1 MKTQQFVVIGLGR
14 FGSSLALQLVDMGC
28 EVLGIDRNED
38 VVDSMSEMLTHT
50 VVADATDED
59 SLRSLGIR
67 NFDCGIVAIGD
78 DIQVSILTAILLK
91 ELGVKKVVAKAI
103 SVLHGRALEKLG
115 VDRIIY
121 PERDMGI
128 RVAHQL
134 VTPNLLDYLELSKE
148 YSIVE
153 LNVPACLNGKTLAE
167 LNART
172 RFGCSVVALHKA
184 NGILIAPTAMDR
196 LKADDIMVIIGSN
209 DNIGRFEDE
218 VVNVNEED

>member
-67 NFDCGIVAIGD
+67 NFDCGIVAIGN

-134 VTPNLLDYLELSKE
+134 VTPNLLDYLEL
-148 YSIVE
+148 
-153 LNVPACLNGKTLAE
+153 
-167 LNART
+167 
-172 RFGCSVVALHKA
+172 
-184 NGILIAPTAMDR
+184 
-196 LKADDIMVIIGSN
+196 
-209 DNIGRFEDE
+209 
-218 VVNVNEED
+218 